1 MSGTDFLAEATDE
14 LYGSDPEGFTER
26 RAALAAQA
34 RAAGDRPAA
43 RQIAGLRKP
52 TRPAWI
58 INQLVRD
65 DPGVA
70 ARLTGLGDDLR
81 AAAAALDGAKIREL
95 SQARRRLIDSLIRQ
109 ALQQAG
115 EQSPPAALR
124 EDLTATF
131 GAALADP
138 EVARDL
144 AAGTL
149 LRAVH
154 RADFSAGIPEL
165 SLVPPVADTAQT
177 TQGRPAPGTGRG
189 RRGPPGRRRR
199 LLTRGR
205 PDRRR
210 PGTPGRLITSRALRR
225 PGSPGRPVPRRPV
238 KPGPATRPGRPPPR
252 RRGRRRRSGPRR
264 SGGGLSPTRNRPSP
278 TRPRRPTRRLRP
290 SGTSGARSGPSRTSS
305 TRPAASSPGPGA
317 ESARRRPP
325 GRRRSGPCAASR
337 RRGSTAAGHRGHAA
351 GALQGAAAG
360 RGRGGPEQRGGGRY
374 STTRRAS
381 RRFPP
386 CCWTSANHS
395 GSRPSTVPAASASP
409 TYSG

>member
-138 EVARDL
+138 EVAREL
-144 AAGTL
+144 TAGTL

-165 SLVPPVADTAQT
+165 SLVPPVADTAHT
-177 TQGRPAPGTGRG
+177 TQGRPASGN
-189 RRGPPGRRRR
+189 
-199 LLTRGR
+199 
-205 PDRRR
+205 
-210 PGTPGRLITSRALRR
+210 RAGKARA
-225 PGSPGRPVPRRPV
+225 
-238 KPGPATRPGRPPPR
+238 PGPAKAAPDARAARPEKAGDAGAADHEQGAGAAARLTRAAGAAAAREARARDAARAASAEAARAAKAERAAEER
-252 RRGRRRRSGPRR
+252 RRAVADAEQALADAIQAADQAAAAERDQRGQVRALEDQLDEARRQLTG
-264 SGGGLSPTRNRPSP
+264 
-278 TRPRRPTRRLRP
+278 
-290 SGTSGARSGPSRTSS
+290 
-305 TRPAASSPGPGA
+305 
-317 ESARRRPP
+317 ARRRVRETQAAQQKAQRALSRLPP
-325 GRRRSGPCAASR
+325 AR
-337 RRGSTAAGHRGHAA
+337 
-351 GALQGAAAG
+351 
-360 RGRGGPEQRGGGRY
+360 
-374 STTRRAS
+374 
-381 RRFPP
+381 
-386 CCWTSANHS
+386 
-395 GSRPSTVPAASASP
+395 
-409 TYSG
+409 

>member
-43 RQIAGLRKP
+43 KQIAGLRKP

-58 INQLVRD
+58 INQLVRGD
-65 DPGVA
+65 HGVA

-81 AAAAALDGAKIREL
+81 AAATALDGAKIREL

-115 EQSPPAALR
+115 EQSPSAALR

-138 EVARDL
+138 EVAREL

-165 SLVPPVADTAQT
+165 SLVPPVADTAKAADSVETADTAKATDT
-177 TQGRPAPGTGRG
+177 TDTTDARAA
-189 RRGPPGRRRR
+189 GP
-199 LLTRGR
+199 
-205 PDRRR
+205 RR
-210 PGTPGRLITSRALRR
+210 PGAPGQLRPSRR
-225 PGSPGRPVPRRPV
+225 PGRPRRPARPIRAARPIRPRPGKPRPM
-238 KPGPATRPGRPPPR
+238 KPGRVTRPGRPLR
-252 RRGRRRRSGPRR
+252 RQRGRRRRSGPRR
-264 SGGGLSPTRNRPSP
+264 SGGGLSPTPGRPSL
-278 TRPRRPTRRLRP
+278 TRPRQPTRRLRP
-290 SGTSGARSGPSRTSS
+290 SGTSVARSGPSKTSS

-317 ESARRRPP
+317 ESARRRLPS
-325 GRRRSGPCAASR
+325 RRPSGP
-337 RRGSTAAGHRGHAA
+337 
-351 GALQGAAAG
+351 
-360 RGRGGPEQRGGGRY
+360 
-374 STTRRAS
+374 
-381 RRFPP
+381 
-386 CCWTSANHS
+386 
-395 GSRPSTVPAASASP
+395 
-409 TYSG
+409 

>member
-1 MSGTDFLAEATDE
+1 VSGTDFLAEATDE
-14 LYGSDPEGFTER
+14 LYGSDPGGFTER

-43 RQIAGLRKP
+43 RHIAGLRKP

-115 EQSPPAALR
+115 EQSPSAALR

-138 EVARDL
+138 EVAREL

-177 TQGRPAPGTGRG
+177 TRSRPAPGNRAGKAQEPGPARAVPDARAPRPAKTGDARAADHEQG
-189 RRGPPGRRRR
+189 AEAARLTRMAGEAAAREARARDAARAASAEAARAAKAERAAEERRRAVADAEQALADATQAADQAAAAER
-199 LLTRGR
+199 DQRGQVRALEDQLDEARRQLTGA
-205 PDRRR
+205 RRR
-210 PGTPGRLITSRALRR
+210 VRETQAARQKAQRALRR
-225 PGSPGRPVPRRPV
+225 LP
-238 KPGPATRPGRPPPR
+238 PAR
-252 RRGRRRRSGPRR
+252 
-264 SGGGLSPTRNRPSP
+264 
-278 TRPRRPTRRLRP
+278 
-290 SGTSGARSGPSRTSS
+290 
-305 TRPAASSPGPGA
+305 
-317 ESARRRPP
+317 
-325 GRRRSGPCAASR
+325 
-337 RRGSTAAGHRGHAA
+337 
-351 GALQGAAAG
+351 
-360 RGRGGPEQRGGGRY
+360 
-374 STTRRAS
+374 
-381 RRFPP
+381 
-386 CCWTSANHS
+386 
-395 GSRPSTVPAASASP
+395 
-409 TYSG
+409 

>member
-14 LYGSDPEGFTER
+14 LYGSDPEGFTGR
-26 RAALAAQA
+26 RAVLAAEA
-34 RAAGDRPAA
+34 RAAGDRTAA
-43 RQIAGLRKP
+43 KQIAGLRKP

-58 INQLVRD
+58 INQLVRG

-81 AAAAALDGAKIREL
+81 AAATTLDGAKIREL

-124 EDLTATF
+124 EDLTATL

-138 EVARDL
+138 EVAREL

-165 SLVPPVADTAQT
+165 SLVPPVAGTAEST
-177 TQGRPAPGTGRG
+177 ESTPAPGTGRG
-189 RRGPPGRRRR
+189 RRGRPGRRRR
-199 LLTRGR
+199 LLVRGR
-205 PDRRR
+205 DGRRRVGTPGSLSASRR
-210 PGTPGRLITSRALRR
+210 PGR
-225 PGSPGRPVPRRPV
+225 PMKLRPV
-238 KPGPATRPGRPPPR
+238 KPGPATRHRPPLR
-252 RRGRRRRSGPRR
+252 RRARRRRSGPRR

-278 TRPRRPTRRLRP
+278 TRPRRPARRLQR
-290 SGTSGARSGPSRTSS
+290 SGTSVDRSGPSKTSS
-305 TRPAASSPGPGA
+305 TRPAASSPRPGA

-325 GRRRSGPCAASR
+325 SR
-337 RRGSTAAGHRGHAA
+337 RRG
-351 GALQGAAAG
+351 
-360 RGRGGPEQRGGGRY
+360 GP
-374 STTRRAS
+374 
-381 RRFPP
+381 
-386 CCWTSANHS
+386 
-395 GSRPSTVPAASASP
+395 
-409 TYSG
+409 

>member
-43 RQIAGLRKP
+43 KQIAGLRKP

-58 INQLVRD
+58 INQLVRGD
-65 DPGVA
+65 HGVA

-81 AAAAALDGAKIREL
+81 AAATALDGAKIREL

-115 EQSPPAALR
+115 EQSPAAALR

-138 EVARDL
+138 EVAREL

-165 SLVPPVADTAQT
+165 SLVPPVADTAKAADSVETADTAKATDTADT
-177 TQGRPAPGTGRG
+177 TESLAAPGNWAGKTRGAARAKAARAAPDARAARPAKAGGAQA
-189 RRGPPGRRRR
+189 GRRRPARPIR
-199 LLTRGR
+199 LR
-205 PDRRR
+205 
-210 PGTPGRLITSRALRR
+210 PGRLR
-225 PGSPGRPVPRRPV
+225 PGKPRPMKPGRDAARAASR
-238 KPGPATRPGRPPPR
+238 TRPGRPLRR

-264 SGGGLSPTRNRPSP
+264 SGGGLSPTPGRPSP
-278 TRPRRPTRRLRP
+278 TRPRQPTRRLRP
-290 SGTSGARSGPSRTSS
+290 SGTSVARSGPSRTSS

-317 ESARRRPP
+317 ESARRRLPS
-325 GRRRSGPCAASR
+325 RRPSGP
-337 RRGSTAAGHRGHAA
+337 
-351 GALQGAAAG
+351 
-360 RGRGGPEQRGGGRY
+360 
-374 STTRRAS
+374 
-381 RRFPP
+381 
-386 CCWTSANHS
+386 
-395 GSRPSTVPAASASP
+395 
-409 TYSG
+409 